1 MNKKFN
7 FTLIEL
13 LVVIAIIAI
22 LAGMLLPALNK
33 AREKAR
39 AISCVNN
46 QKQVLLTIA
55 MYSQECNDAPQVWGA
70 TSSDYWHKMLYK
82 AGHLNNNKT
91 IYCPSATTSAA
102 MNVAM
107 DDNYWTAGAAGN
119 AYGHIR
125 NTGWNNYLG
134 SGAVTSTISGGT
146 DKEIIF
152 NYKSI
157 KSSKVFL
164 TDSILKSN
172 QAQFPEFY
180 ALNDAAGI
188 HFVHSGRANLGWTD
202 GHVETMDPKAVKAE
216 IDGKM
221 PSLRGWIDGGMKEQA
236 NW

>member
-1 MNKKFN
+1 MKKSMY

-39 AISCVNN
+39 TISCTNN
-46 QKQVLLTIA
+46 MKQNLLTVAI
-55 MYSQECNDAPQVWGA
+55 YSDESNGAPQVWGA

-82 AGHLNNNKT
+82 AGHLTGNKT
-91 IYCPSATTSAA
+91 IYCPAWKTSSS

-107 DDNYWTAGAAGN
+107 DDNYWSDGAAGN
-119 AYGHIR
+119 AYGFIR

-134 SGAVTSTISGGT
+134 SGVVSSCIASGT

-152 NYKSI
+152 NFKNL
-157 KSSKVFL
+157 KESKIIMA
-164 TDSILKSN
+164 DSILKSN
-172 QAQFPEFY
+172 QGQFPELY

-188 HFVHSGRANLGWTD
+188 GFWHGNKANIGWSD
-202 GHVETMDPKAVKAE
+202 GHAEIMDPKAVKAE

-221 PSLRGWIDGGMKEQA
+221 PSLRGWIDNTMKEQA